1 VVPLE
6 LSAWD
11 AWDGARRDGAADAER
26 RSLLLADADAGKL
39 AGREQGDQV
48 PDAWCL
54 RKFPA
59 AEEEV
64 PDAEAEPCIRDAALS
79 AARSFAVQAA
89 AADLL

>member
-1 VVPLE
+1 LG
-6 LSAWD
+6 LSASD
-11 AWDGARRDGAADAER
+11 AWDGARLGAAADAER

-39 AGREQGDQV
+39 AGREQADQV
-48 PDAWCL
+48 PDALCL
-54 RKFPA
+54 QKFPV

-64 PDAEAEPCIRDAALS
+64 PDGEAEPCTRDAAQS